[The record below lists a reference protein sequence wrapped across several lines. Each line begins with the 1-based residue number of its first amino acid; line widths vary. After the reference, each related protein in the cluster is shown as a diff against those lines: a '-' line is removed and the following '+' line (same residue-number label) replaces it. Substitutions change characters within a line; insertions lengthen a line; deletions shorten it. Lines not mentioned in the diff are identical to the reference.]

1 MSTRPASATTSS
13 TTAAKKTVGSASARA
28 NAVSAPSGAK
38 PRVPISS
45 APVGARTTT
54 VKKTTVAPVPAKGS
68 KPQAI
73 TKRNVVEAVKTT
85 TTTTTTSSVVV
96 ENGNGVISGDALL
109 LNGDAPSKDLLM
121 TNGNGESHV
130 NGNGYGEAEKEGV
143 VGAEGQKMVI
153 DLTAD

>member
-1 MSTRPASATTSS
+1 M
-13 TTAAKKTVGSASARA
+13 
-28 NAVSAPSGAK
+28 
-38 PRVPISS
+38 
-45 APVGARTTT
+45 
-54 VKKTTVAPVPAKGS
+54 
-68 KPQAI
+68 
-73 TKRNVVEAVKTT
+73 VEAVKTT